1 MVSPMMKTPLTK
13 AVLTRKAVGIIGAI
27 AAGIGLWRFTSG
39 DWLGGI
45 VFVAAIAGLSAWYFW
60 SSRRVR
66 DGRRY

>member
-1 MVSPMMKTPLTK
+1 MMKTPMTK
-13 AVLTRKAVGIIGAI
+13 TILTRKAISLVGAI

-39 DWLGGI
+39 DWLSGI
-45 VFVAAIAGLSAWYFW
+45 VFVAAVAGITVWYLW

>member
-13 AVLTRKAVGIIGAI
+13 AVLTRKAVGIVGAI

-39 DWLGGI
+39 DWLSGI
-45 VFVAAIAGLSAWYFW
+45 VFVAAIAGLTGWYLW

>member
-1 MVSPMMKTPLTK
+1 MMKTPMTK
-13 AVLTRKAVGIIGAI
+13 TILTRKAISLVGAI

-39 DWLGGI
+39 DWLSGI
-45 VFVAAIAGLSAWYFW
+45 VFVAAVAGITAWYLW

>member
-1 MVSPMMKTPLTK
+1 MVRPMTK
-13 AVLTRKAVGIIGAI
+13 PILTRKAIELAAAI

-39 DWLGGI
+39 HWLSGIGFVVAVGG
-45 VFVAAIAGLSAWYFW
+45 VTAWYLW

>member
-1 MVSPMMKTPLTK
+1 MVRSVTK
-13 AVLTRKAVGIIGAI
+13 PILTRKAIELVGAI

-39 DWLGGI
+39 HWLSGI
-45 VFVAAIAGLSAWYFW
+45 VFAVAVGGLTGWYLW